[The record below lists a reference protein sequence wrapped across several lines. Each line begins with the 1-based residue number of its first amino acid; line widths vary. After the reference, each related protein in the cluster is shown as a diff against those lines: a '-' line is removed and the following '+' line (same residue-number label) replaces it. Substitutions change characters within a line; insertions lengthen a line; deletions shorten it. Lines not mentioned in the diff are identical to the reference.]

1 MEKEIFELLF
11 IQSYKVDN
19 ERSVHDFQIT
29 EHITHNPLII
39 ERQRKHKKI
48 DDSTVEHTHG
58 HNKILET

>member
-39 ERQRKHKKI
+39 ERQRKHKKLM
-48 DDSTVEHTHG
+48 TAQ
-58 HNKILET
+58 